1 MYWQCYLCEV
11 VDIIISSY
19 VNESE
24 SRHRTMRQPYLG
36 EEEAVVDEIELQ
48 SCMVPQIV
56 MAGQWLQN
64 GRKRRQELCSLRIM

>member
-36 EEEAVVDEIELQ
+36 EEEAVVDESVLQ
-48 SCMVPQIV
+48 SCMVAQIV